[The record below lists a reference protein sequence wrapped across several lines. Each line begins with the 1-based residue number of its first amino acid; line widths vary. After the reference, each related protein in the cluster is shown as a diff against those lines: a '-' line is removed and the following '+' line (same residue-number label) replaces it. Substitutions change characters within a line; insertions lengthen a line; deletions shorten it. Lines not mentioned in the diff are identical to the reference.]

1 MQKTLLLAGIA
12 GLFTLNA
19 NAQYCNCQQKSQPL
33 YNTQSTYQSQKSLNY
48 NNQSQTSFWNIR
60 PVVGADFVYSVLNF
74 SNDNELIKDYAEDE
88 YKAFSLSL
96 GAKFNPYFGI
106 EGFYQHS
113 EEGESNQ
120 RNYTEG
126 KLKTSYIAYGVDLIG
141 YLPTDVDHVNLLGSI
156 GLGEYEFEG
165 KYKTI
170 NEKED
175 KIGIRFGLGL
185 QSSINENVSFR
196 LMGRY
201 SNVNTDYVDN
211 IIDLTAGLRFYFK

>member
-1 MQKTLLLAGIA
+1 ME
-12 GLFTLNA
+12 
-19 NAQYCNCQQKSQPL
+19 YC
-33 YNTQSTYQSQKSLNY
+33 
-48 NNQSQTSFWNIR
+48 

-74 SNDNELIKDYAEDE
+74 SNNNELIKDYAEDE

-141 YLPTDVDHVNLLGSI
+141 YLPTHQPNVNLLGSI
-156 GLGEYEFEG
+156 GIGQYKFEG

-170 NEKED
+170 SEKED

-185 QSSINENVSFR
+185 QSNINENVSFR

-201 SNVNTDYVDN
+201 SHINSDAVDN
-211 IIDLTAGLRFYFK
+211 MIDLNAGLRFYFP